1 MFAAVASTSTSSFPV
16 CSAAQ
21 KTKCLGSHLPHP
33 LVLYTTM
40 AKKAGK
46 GVMAKKAGKG
56 GGWKKAGKGGGWK
69 PWLIPQAGKGV
80 TAKAWRAKMSKKKVA
95 FAKAQA
101 SHCEFGIAAHEA
113 HQAQIAFTKAVAK
126 AKKLKKRADLDL
138 QTANALE

>member
-21 KTKCLGSHLPHP
+21 KTKCLGSHLLHP

-56 GGWKKAGKGGGWK
+56 GGWK

-80 TAKAWRAKMSKKKVA
+80 TAKAWRKAMSKKKNA

-101 SHCEFGIAAHEA
+101 SHCEFAIAAHEA

-126 AKKLKKRADLDL
+126 AKKLEKRAELDL
-138 QTANALE
+138 KTANALE